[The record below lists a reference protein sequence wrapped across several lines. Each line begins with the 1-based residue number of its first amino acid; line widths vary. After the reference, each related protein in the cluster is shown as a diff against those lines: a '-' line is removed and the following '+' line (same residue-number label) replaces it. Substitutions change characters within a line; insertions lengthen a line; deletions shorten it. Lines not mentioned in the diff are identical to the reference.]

1 MGSDLKRDFASSTVY
16 SATVPLSKSLAAAS
30 YDKLSKTK
38 VTKKQI
44 DYESLPIKYFSH
56 YSINCLKDGS
66 DEMLW
71 SSIGIFGLN
80 IFGAITDTK
89 IDYPVHWFLIAK
101 VSNLTNDIE
110 NIISIAREAI
120 ETKSVLKIA
129 MEQLGPIIFTNKIV
143 LEVYLSFTE
152 KYSKLLKEY
161 SEKCRIYFSRNDKN
175 EFNGFCAAE
184 FFKIYVKFKKS
195 IEPDL
200 ISEAL
205 DELERNLKKREIK
218 KYFLIEKG
226 SNYKGITKY
235 ENVDEIFE
243 HEKSNYHNNKVNY
256 EDKYSLKKKIT
267 IKDVDD
273 YVKTLSDSYNLI
285 DDNCQTFVRNILNR
299 FE

>member
-1 MGSDLKRDFASSTVY
+1 LKWW
-16 SATVPLSKSLAAAS
+16 
-30 YDKLSKTK
+30 K
-38 VTKKQI
+38 VLVI
-44 DYESLPIKYFSH
+44 YRNFCIKYFRRIHWYKNRLSSTLVLNCQSFKFDKW
-56 YSINCLKDGS
+56 YRKYNINCKRNNWNEKCVKNSYG
-66 DEMLW
+66 
-71 SSIGIFGLN
+71 
-80 IFGAITDTK
+80 T
-89 IDYPVHWFLIAK
+89 
-101 VSNLTNDIE
+101 
-110 NIISIAREAI
+110 R
-120 ETKSVLKIA
+120 
-129 MEQLGPIIFTNKIV
+129 GPIIFTNKRV
-143 LEVYLSFTE
+143 LEAYLSITE

-161 SEKCRIYFSRNDKN
+161 SEKCRIYFSQNDKN

-184 FFKIYVKFKKS
+184 FFKIYVKFKKD
-195 IEPDL
+195 IDPDL

-226 SNYKGITKY
+226 RNYKGITKY